1 MSNGDGGAAGQGV
14 PIEVFMSDN
23 GVCLSVPRG
32 CGLEHADALHVDVD
46 RRSVVAMRG
55 GSELPIELP
64 ALSEAH
70 CKALVNAG
78 EVAIGEFIVQ
88 GVVSAYCLPVG

>member
-1 MSNGDGGAAGQGV
+1 MSNCGDNTAGLGL
-14 PIEVFMSDN
+14 PIEVFMSDK
-23 GVCLSVPRG
+23 GVCVSVPRG
-32 CGLEHADALHVDVD
+32 CGLEHADALRVDVK
-46 RRSVVAMRG
+46 RRSLVALRG
-55 GSELPIELP
+55 GSELPIDLP

-78 EVAIGEFIVQ
+78 EVAVGEFVVQ

>member
-1 MSNGDGGAAGQGV
+1 MSNGDGGAVGQGV
-14 PIEVFMSDN
+14 PIEVFMSDK

-32 CGLEHADALHVDVD
+32 CGLEHADALRVDVD
-46 RRSVVAMRG
+46 RRSLVAMRG